1 MAGHSHIRIWLHEIQ
16 RKRKKN
22 FCQRKKIYIFIV
34 QGFCATAYNIH
45 IKKKHFP
52 DDSLGILPT
61 V

>member
-1 MAGHSHIRIWLHEIQ
+1 MADNKFPHKFQSGYMKFFVKE
-16 RKRKKN
+16 
-22 FCQRKKIYIFIV
+22 KKIYIFIV